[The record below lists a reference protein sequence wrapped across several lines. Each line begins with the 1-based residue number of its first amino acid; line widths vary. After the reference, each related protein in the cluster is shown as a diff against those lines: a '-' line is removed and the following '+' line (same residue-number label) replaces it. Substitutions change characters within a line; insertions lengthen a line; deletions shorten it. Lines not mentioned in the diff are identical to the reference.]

1 VLMAEERPSLQID
14 DDWKKQAQEEKRRL
28 AEREQKAAPAPAQA
42 APPGAGAALAGA
54 EPGAPAGAAPGS
66 AARGRAP
73 AGRRGR
79 EMPAANFN
87 TLLNSIVTQALLY
100 LGELAPAGSEPMLNL
115 DMAKHQVDMLNVL
128 EEKTRNNLTEEE
140 QHALDSALYETRMRY
155 VNTASQYM

>member
-1 VLMAEERPSLQID
+1 MAEERPSLQID

-42 APPGAGAALAGA
+42 APPGAGAALSGA
-54 EPGAPAGAAPGS
+54 EPAAPGGAPGS
-66 AARGRAP
+66 AARGRGP

-79 EMPAANFN
+79 EMPPANFN

-115 DMAKHQVDMLNVL
+115 DMAKHQVDMLNIL

-155 VNTASQYM
+155 VNVASQYM

>member
-1 VLMAEERPSLQID
+1 MAEERPSLQID

-28 AEREQKAAPAPAQA
+28 AEREQKAAPAPAQS

-54 EPGAPAGAAPGS
+54 EPAGPTGAAPGS

-79 EMPAANFN
+79 EMPPANFN